1 MWFFIY
7 VFLGLICGFITKSMN
22 EEKGYEGGFW
32 WGFFLD
38 ILGIIVIA
46 VRPYNPDR
54 NKVTKAGH
62 NSDVKKN
69 DDPYGLYLKTDFM
82 RTEIMSGSEI
92 AEWLQEKGF
101 GEYIQTFKDND
112 LMDVKIMKSLTDD
125 DLEKLGIAS
134 MGKRKTLLLLFSNEL
149 FKETKVE
156 GEKDSYVIQDAKT
169 LSGVNGQIPKK
180 TYWCR
185 NDLKSVIIADGVHYI
200 GVEAFKG
207 CENLNCVVL
216 PVSISSID
224 NSAFENCPK
233 LERIRF
239 LGNKQ
244 QWALV
249 RRGLC
254 WNNNAASDFRIS
266 VKADDGSD
274 ILLK

>member
-1 MWFFIY
+1 MWFFVYII
-7 VFLGLICGFITKSMN
+7 LGLICGFVTKSMN

-54 NKVTKAGH
+54 NK
-62 NSDVKKN
+62 SN
-69 DDPYGLYLKTDFM
+69 DEYKSVNRKDNDPYGLYVKTDFM
-82 RTEIMSGSEI
+82 RTEIMTEDEI
-92 AEWLQEKGF
+92 KEWFKVKGY
-101 GEYIQTFKDND
+101 GDYLQTFKDND
-112 LMDVKIMKSLTDD
+112 LLDVKILKSLTED
-125 DLEKLGIAS
+125 DLEKLGLSS
-134 MGKRKTLLLLFSNEL
+134 MGKRKALLLLFSNEL
-149 FKETKVE
+149 YKEAEYE
-156 GEKDSYVIQDAKT
+156 GEKDSYVIQDVQT
-169 LSGVNGQIPKK
+169 LSGVNGQIQKK
-180 TYWCR
+180 TYWNR
-185 NDLKSVIIADGVHYI
+185 NDLKSVIIEEGIHYI

-207 CENLNCVVL
+207 CKNLKCVIL

-224 NSAFENCPK
+224 NSAFEDCPN

-254 WNNNAASDFRIS
+254 WDNNVSRDFKIS
-266 VKADDGSD
+266 VRSKDGSD
-274 ILLK
+274 IIL

>member
-7 VFLGLICGFITKSMN
+7 IILGLICGFVTKSMN

-54 NKVTKAGH
+54 NKSKDAHIPVTRKD
-62 NSDVKKN
+62 N
-69 DDPYGLYLKTDFM
+69 DPYGLYVKTDFM
-82 RTEIMSGSEI
+82 RTEIMTEDEI
-92 AEWLQEKGF
+92 DEWFKEKGY
-101 GEYIQTFKDND
+101 EDYLQSFKDND
-112 LMDVKIMKSLTDD
+112 LLDVKILKSLTED
-125 DLEKLGIAS
+125 DLEKLGITS
-134 MGKRKTLLLLFSNEL
+134 MGKRKALLLLFSNEL
-149 FKETKVE
+149 YKETEYE
-156 GEKDSYVIQDAKT
+156 GEKDSYVIQDVQT
-169 LSGVNGQIPKK
+169 LSGVNGQIQKK
-180 TYWCR
+180 TYWNR
-185 NDLKSVIIADGVHYI
+185 NDLKSVIIEEGIHYI

-207 CENLNCVVL
+207 CKNLKCVIL

-224 NSAFENCPK
+224 NSAFEDCPN

-254 WNNNAASDFRIS
+254 WDNNVSPDFKIS
-266 VKADDGSD
+266 VRSKDGSD
-274 ILLK
+274 IIL